1 MQTVP
6 KLAACIN
13 AARQANEALGGVRG
27 RPSKLSGGCAEAA
40 NTGHGLRIALLCI
53 ASSCIDMFRKSLLCI
68 ALYALRWIALLCMSL
83 VYNALLCIDRLCISL
98 LNIAAVLCLLD
109 LALMLS
115 PRSLSIR
122 SAHGPLQI
130 FNVANDIWTA

>member
-1 MQTVP
+1 MQTIP

-13 AARQANEALGGVRG
+13 AARQANEALVRVRG

-53 ASSCIDMFRKSLLCI
+53 TSSCIDLFRKSLLCP
-68 ALYALRWIALLCMSL
+68 WFALLCMSL
-83 VYNALLCIDRLCISL
+83 VYNALPCIDRLCISL

-115 PRSLSIR
+115 PSSLSIR

-130 FNVANDIWTA
+130 FNVPHDIWTA